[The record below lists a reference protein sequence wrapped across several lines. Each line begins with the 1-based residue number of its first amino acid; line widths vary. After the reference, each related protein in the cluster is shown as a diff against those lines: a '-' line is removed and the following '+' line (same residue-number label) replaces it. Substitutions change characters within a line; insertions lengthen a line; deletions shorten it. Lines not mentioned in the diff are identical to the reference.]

1 MGGLDQV
8 DMAFSGIRME
18 LKTGKKKG
26 PNGETTRVV
35 LDGSI
40 RGRAQPG
47 RMVAIM
53 GPSGAVGCCLA
64 DWRFGPMMG
73 VFCDWCL
80 FFPLT
85 QMSPFFFALLFLRCR
100 LVLSIYIGQINYS
113 SCLGRSHQGKFQNFR
128 IGGRTIYQW

>member
-18 LKTGKKKG
+18 LNIGKKKG

-53 GPSGAVGCCLA
+53 GPSGAVRILQVRLLDRWMDDRLAFWTPGHDGRVCVCMCVCDGC
-64 DWRFGPMMG
+64 
-73 VFCDWCL
+73 
-80 FFPLT
+80 
-85 QMSPFFFALLFLRCR
+85 
-100 LVLSIYIGQINYS
+100 
-113 SCLGRSHQGKFQNFR
+113 
-128 IGGRTIYQW
+128 